1 MRHRRFLNL
10 SVMALLACALAAA
23 ARPASAQSADG
34 LFQKG
39 LEAMRAGNYGAGCPL
54 LEASY
59 RLDPLPGVLFTV
71 AECETAWGKLA
82 LAVDHYR
89 GFLTMLT
96 ALPPAR
102 LDRFEER
109 RRIALEKIATASALM
124 PEITLDVA
132 PGGDTAGLVVKRN
145 GVLVEPPSYGV
156 TQKVDPGEYV
166 ISAEA
171 PGGGAW
177 ERRLTL
183 GERDRVRVDVPWP
196 LLRGE
201 SSADTAV
208 AEKRAAN
215 PDPVPSSSPGLR
227 PWAYVAAGV
236 GVAALATG
244 AIAGLSA
251 MSDKSAVDANCPNHL
266 CNADGQEALA
276 SGRTS
281 SLISTIGFS
290 VGVVGVGTGAILFLV
305 TGKKTD
311 AVGSLPVRPSVAVG
325 GQGASLA
332 LEGTF

>member
-1 MRHRRFLNL
+1 MRHRRFLNP
-10 SVMALLACALAAA
+10 SVIALLACAFAAI
-23 ARPASAQSADG
+23 ARPASAQSADA

-39 LEAMRAGNYGAGCPL
+39 LEAMKAGNYGAGCPL

-71 AECETAWGKLA
+71 AECETAWGKMT

-89 GFLTMLT
+89 DFLTTLT
-96 ALPPAR
+96 TVPAAR
-102 LDRFEER
+102 LERFEER
-109 RRIALEKIATASALM
+109 RRIALEKIALASALM

-132 PGGDTAGLVVKRN
+132 AGADAAGLVVKRN
-145 GVLVEPPSYGV
+145 GVLIERPSYGV

-166 ISAEA
+166 ISAEG
-171 PGGGAW
+171 PGGGVW

-183 GERDRVRVDVPWP
+183 GERDRIRVDVPWP
-196 LLRGE
+196 LPRGE
-201 SSADTAV
+201 SSADTAPS
-208 AEKRAAN
+208 EKRVA
-215 PDPVPSSSPGLR
+215 DPGSAPSSSGLR

-236 GVAALATG
+236 GVAGLATG
-244 AIAGLSA
+244 VIAGLSA

-266 CNADGQEALA
+266 CNADGQSALA

-290 VGVVGVGTGAILFLV
+290 VGVVGIGTTAILFLV

-311 AVGSLPVRPSVAVG
+311 PVGSLPVTPSVAVG
-325 GQGASLA
+325 SQGASLA

>member
-1 MRHRRFLNL
+1 
-10 SVMALLACALAAA
+10 
-23 ARPASAQSADG
+23 
-34 LFQKG
+34 
-39 LEAMRAGNYGAGCPL
+39 MRAGNYAAGCPL

-132 PGGDTAGLVVKRN
+132 AGGDTSGLVVKRN

-183 GERDRVRVDVPWP
+183 GERDRVRVNVPWP
-196 LLRGE
+196 FPRGE
-201 SSADTAV
+201 SSADAV
-208 AEKRAAN
+208 VPEKRAAN
-215 PDPVPSSSPGLR
+215 PDSVPSSSGLR

-251 MSDKSAVDANCPNHL
+251 MSDKSTVDANCPNHL
-266 CNADGQEALA
+266 CNADGQGALS
-276 SGRTS
+276 SGRTA

-290 VGVVGVGTGAILFLV
+290 VGVVGAGTTAILFLV
-305 TGKKTD
+305 TGKKSD

-325 GQGASLA
+325 GQGASLT